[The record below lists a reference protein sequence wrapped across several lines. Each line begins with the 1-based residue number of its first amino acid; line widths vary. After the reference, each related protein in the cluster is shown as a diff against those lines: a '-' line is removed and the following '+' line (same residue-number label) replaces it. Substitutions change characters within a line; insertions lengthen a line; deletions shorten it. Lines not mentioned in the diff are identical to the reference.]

1 MLWWLIAGSIAALI
15 VGVMV
20 LRDAI
25 GDDRQRKL
33 SKNKSY
39 TDY

>member
-1 MLWWLIAGSIAALI
+1 MLWWMLSGTIAAVI

-25 GDDRQRKL
+25 GDDKQRKL
-33 SKNKSY
+33 SKTKSY
-39 TDY
+39 TGY